1 MITELLTVEQF
12 AEMIETESEKYE
24 LADGEPT
31 LVPGAAYR
39 HNSIRDRLMRRF
51 GNYFDVN
58 PIGDSV
64 SETPCRIGENTV
76 RIPDLSVFLSA
87 RLDLI
92 DRRKFPVPF
101 PPDIAIEVLSPS
113 EKAMDVRKK
122 AREYLA
128 AGSAEVWIL
137 DDTNT
142 EVSVHTNAGVRLLTA
157 AETLA
162 SPLLPGFAVT
172 VAELF
177 AGL

>member
-12 AEMIETESEKYE
+12 GELIDTEGEKYE
-24 LADGEPT
+24 LVDGEAV

-58 PIGDSV
+58 PIGDAV
-64 SETPCRIGENTV
+64 GETPCRIRENTV
-76 RIPDLSVFLSA
+76 RIPDLSVLLSA

-113 EKAMDVRKK
+113 EKAMDVRSS
-122 AREYLA
+122 
-128 AGSAEVWIL
+128 GIW
-137 DDTNT
+137 
-142 EVSVHTNAGVRLLTA
+142 
-157 AETLA
+157 
-162 SPLLPGFAVT
+162 
-172 VAELF
+172 
-177 AGL
+177 